1 MWAFAD
7 FTLAPNRF
15 ELRRAGEVV
24 HLEPQVFDV
33 LALLV
38 SRHGTVVTRTELL
51 DRVWGTR
58 FVADATLA
66 SRIRAARQALGD
78 HGDEQRFI
86 RTLRGRGYEFVA
98 PVTHSPDAAG
108 AARPPQDP
116 ASEPMPAWASP
127 AVEPRFCRGSDGV
140 RIAYALTGSGP
151 PLVKAANWMTHL
163 GHDLDS
169 PVWRHWLSAL
179 AAEHTLVRY
188 DERGCG
194 LSEWQ
199 VEDFSLDAWVADLEA
214 VVDDAGLDRFALL
227 GISQG
232 AAVAI
237 AYAVRHPERVSALVL
252 VSGYPAGRGAR
263 ATSDDLKAAA
273 RLDIELA
280 SVGWG
285 RSDSAFRR
293 VFAVQFF
300 PDGPPELW
308 DAFDD
313 LQRQTVPPEN
323 APRFLAA
330 FGALD
335 VRHLAPAVTRP
346 TLILHGRDD
355 QRVPFEQARALHA
368 LIPDSRLV
376 PLPTRNH
383 LLTEDEPA
391 WPVLLDEIR
400 SFLAQST

>member
-1 MWAFAD
+1 MWTFGE
-7 FTLAPNRF
+7 FTLDTERF
-15 ELRRAGEVV
+15 ELRRGGEAV

-38 SRHGTVVTRTELL
+38 ARHGHVVSRADLL
-51 DRVWGTR
+51 DAVWGSR

-66 SRIRAARQALGD
+66 SRVRAARQALGD
-78 HGDEQRFI
+78 DGDEQRFI
-86 RTLRGRGYEFVA
+86 RTVRGRGYEFIA
-98 PVTHSPDAAG
+98 PVTDG
-108 AARPPQDP
+108 VGGQTP
-116 ASEPMPAWASP
+116 ASGL
-127 AVEPRFCRGSDGV
+127 VEPRFCRGADGV
-140 RIAYALTGSGP
+140 RIAYAVTGTGP

-163 GHDLDS
+163 GHDRDS
-169 PVWRHWLSAL
+169 PVWRHWLRAL

-199 VEDFSLDAWVADLEA
+199 VDDFSLDAWVADLSS
-214 VVDDAGLDRFALL
+214 VVDAVGLDRFPLL
-227 GISQG
+227 GVSQG

-252 VSGYPAGRGAR
+252 VGGYPAGRGVR
-263 ATSDDLKAAA
+263 ATTEDERAAA

-280 SVGWG
+280 RVGWG

-300 PDGPPELW
+300 PDGPAEIW

-313 LQRQTVPPEN
+313 LQRLTTPPEN
-323 APRFLAA
+323 AARFMQA
-330 FGALD
+330 FGAID
-335 VRHLAPAVTRP
+335 VRGFAPRVRQP

-355 QRVPFEQARALHA
+355 HRVPFASAVALHE
-368 LIPDSRLV
+368 LIPGSRLV
-376 PLPTRNH
+376 PLPSRNH
-383 LLTEDEPA
+383 LLTEGEPA
-391 WPVLLDEIR
+391 WPVLLDEVR
-400 SFLAQST
+400 AFLAVSSG